1 MSLSYQMCHKYGSAS
16 KVSLLNITFI
26 HHLFV
31 LFKLN
36 TTLRFCFQSVR
47 ELPVIKYAKKLGNQV
62 LSGLK
67 YLREGVEVDGKKYV
81 LEHPHDIVEEERDSR
96 PFVRVVSHGM
106 LCIFVCNSN

>member
-16 KVSLLNITFI
+16 KVSLFNITLI
-26 HHLFV
+26 YHLFL
-31 LFKLN
+31 LFKLII
-36 TTLRFCFQSVR
+36 TLLICFQSVR

-67 YLREGVEVDGKKYV
+67 YLREGVQVDGKEYV
-81 LEHPHDIVEEERDSR
+81 LEHPNDIVEEESDSR